1 MQQSIAD
8 CRNAKKKN
16 LNNSKK
22 YFDFEKDFNLLY
34 AAFFETYKIDLKD
47 GIKTLSVKQ
56 FEALFQGLPNQTK
69 LMQII
74 ELRQMD
80 RSKIKD
86 SKLAKLFDEV
96 NLNNTEDFI
105 SNSITSFSQ
114 SFKK

>member
-1 MQQSIAD
+1 
-8 CRNAKKKN
+8 
-16 LNNSKK
+16 
-22 YFDFEKDFNLLY
+22 
-34 AAFFETYKIDLKD
+34 
-47 GIKTLSVKQ
+47 
-56 FEALFQGLPNQTK
+56 
-69 LMQII
+69 MQII

>member
-1 MQQSIAD
+1 MV
-8 CRNAKKKN
+8 
-16 LNNSKK
+16 
-22 YFDFEKDFNLLY
+22 Y
-34 AAFFETYKIDLKD
+34 AAFYETYKIDLKD
-47 GIKTLSVKQ
+47 GIKTLSLKQ
-56 FEALFQGLPNQTK
+56 FEALFQGLPSDTK

-86 SKLAKLFDEV
+86 SKLAKIYDEV

-105 SNSITSFSQ
+105 NNSISAFSQ